1 MKNQHLLVVFPI
13 LQTHSCIPPYDD
25 QVSHARQFVLI
36 SPILVMLSQE
46 NFLQN
51 HMVDI

>member
-13 LQTHSCIPPYDD
+13 LQTHSCILPCDD
-25 QVSHARQFVLI
+25 QVGHARQFVLI
-36 SPILVMLSQE
+36 SPTLVILCHD